1 MKIKSLAIGKA
12 KGSAGN
18 LTYTTMGDETIAK
31 AKVSFPTNPKTPAQM
46 TRRVQL
52 ANLVNMFQALR
63 PYQKLAFQTA
73 TGRVSDYNR
82 FVGNN
87 LGIVGVYL
95 TKKEAIGGAVVVA
108 PYMITDGELPAIA
121 NEIASGVLKSDIDLS
136 SLTLDE
142 ETTVA
147 DFSTAVIHDNYG
159 RFMEGDQISLIKV
172 DQRVNSVTQIPF
184 VAVDVFEVTLN
195 TSDHDNLLLDLEGAD
210 LIGVVDNK
218 LGSSFAVNGGAAI
231 IHSRKAGDG
240 STMVSQQYLTVA
252 NSILATYQSDSQKL
266 AAILSYGG
274 NTDTAFLT
282 PNIGE

>member
-1 MKIKSLAIGKA
+1 MKVKSLAIGKA

-18 LTYTTMGDETIAK
+18 LTYTTLGDETIAK
-31 AKVSFPTNPKTPAQM
+31 AKVSFPKNPKTPAQM
-46 TRRVQL
+46 ERRVQL
-52 ANLVNMFQALR
+52 SNLVNMYQALR

-87 LGIVGVYL
+87 LGIVRVYL
-95 TKKEAIGGAVVVA
+95 TKKEAIGGAVIAA

-121 NEIASGVLKSDIDLS
+121 NEIANAYLKSDIDLS
-136 SLTLDE
+136 SLTLGD

-147 DFSTAVIHDNYG
+147 DFSLAVLNDNEG
-159 RFMEGDQISLIKV
+159 RFMEGDQISMINV
-172 DQRVNSVTQIPF
+172 DQRINAVTQIPF
-184 VAVDVFEVTLN
+184 VVVDVFEVTLN
-195 TSDHDNLLLDLEGAD
+195 TQASDTPLLGLEGAE
-210 LIGVVDNK
+210 LINVVDGK
-218 LGSSFAVNGGAAI
+218 LGSNSAINGGAVF

-240 STMVSQQYLTVA
+240 STMVSPQYLTVA
-252 NSILATYQSDSQKL
+252 NSILAQYQSDSQKL

>member
-31 AKVSFPTNPKTPAQM
+31 AKVSFPSNPKTPAQM

-87 LGIVGVYL
+87 LGIVPVYL

-108 PYMITDGELPAIA
+108 PYMITDGELPALA
-121 NEIASGVLKSDIDLS
+121 NELSNGVLKSDIDLS
-136 SLTLDE
+136 SLNLDE

-147 DFSTAVIHDNYG
+147 DFSTAVINDNAG
-159 RFMEGDQISLIKV
+159 RFLEGDQISLIKV
-172 DQRVNSVTQIPF
+172 DQRINSVTQIPF
-184 VAVDVFEVTLN
+184 VVVSVFEITLN
-195 TSDHDNLLLDLEGAD
+195 TQDNSTLLANLEGAD
-210 LIGVVDNK
+210 LIGVVDGK
-218 LGSSFAVNGGAAI
+218 LGSSSAVNGGAAI

-240 STMVSQQYLTVA
+240 ETLVSQQYLTVA
-252 NSILATYQSDSQKL
+252 NSILATYSSDSQKL

>member
-1 MKIKSLAIGKA
+1 
-12 KGSAGN
+12 
-18 LTYTTMGDETIAK
+18 
-31 AKVSFPTNPKTPAQM
+31 
-46 TRRVQL
+46 
-52 ANLVNMFQALR
+52 MFQALR

-108 PYMITDGELPAIA
+108 PYMITDGELPAIE
-121 NEIASGVLKSDIDLS
+121 NEIASGVLKSDIDVS

-142 ETTVA
+142 ETTIA
-147 DFSTAVIHDNYG
+147 DFSSAVINGNYG
-159 RFMEGDQISLIKV
+159 RFMVGDQISLIKV
-172 DQRVNSVTQIPF
+172 DQRVNAVTAIPF
-184 VAVDVFEVTLN
+184 VAVDVFEITLDTN
-195 TSDHDNLLLDLEGAD
+195 ATDELLLDQGGAD
-210 LIGVVDNK
+210 LIAVVSGK

-240 STMVSQQYLTVA
+240 STLVSQQYLTVA

>member
-18 LTYTTMGDETIAK
+18 LTYTTIGDETIAK
-31 AKVSFPTNPKTPAQM
+31 AKVSFPSNPKTPAQM

-87 LGIVGVYL
+87 LGIVPVYL
-95 TKKEAIGGAVVVA
+95 TKKESTGGAVVAA

-121 NEIASGVLKSDIDLS
+121 NEISNGVLKSDIDVLGLS
-136 SLTLDE
+136 LDE
-142 ETTVA
+142 QTTVA
-147 DFSTAVIHDNYG
+147 NFSTAVITDNPG
-159 RFMEGDQISLIKV
+159 RFLEGDQISLINV
-172 DQRVNSVTQIPF
+172 VQRINAITQIPF
-184 VAVDVFEVTLN
+184 VVVSVFEVTLN
-195 TSDHDNLLLDLEGAD
+195 TQDSDTLIADLEGAD
-210 LIGVVDNK
+210 LISVVDDK
-218 LGSSFAVNGGAAI
+218 LGSSFAVNGGAAF

-240 STMVSQQYLTVA
+240 ATLVSQQYLTVA
-252 NSILATYQSDSQKL
+252 NSILATYMRDSQKL

-274 NTDTAFLT
+274 NTDVAFLT

>member
-1 MKIKSLAIGKA
+1 MKVKSLAIGKA

-18 LTYTTMGDETIAK
+18 LTYTTLGDETIAK
-31 AKVSFPTNPKTPAQM
+31 AKVSFPSNPKTPAQM
-46 TRRVQL
+46 ERRVQL
-52 ANLVNMFQALR
+52 SNLVNTFQALR

-87 LGIVGVYL
+87 LGIVSVYL
-95 TKKEAIGGAVVVA
+95 TKKESIGGAVVAA
-108 PYMITDGELPAIA
+108 PYMITDGELPSIA

-136 SLTLDE
+136 SLSLDE

-147 DFSTAVIHDNYG
+147 DFSTAVLNGNTG
-159 RFMEGDQISLIKV
+159 RFMEGDQISLINV
-172 DQRVNSVTQIPF
+172 EQRVNSVTAIPF
-184 VAVDVFEVTLN
+184 VVVSVFEVTLN
-195 TSDHDNLLLDLEGAD
+195 TEESNVLLMDLDGAD
-210 LIGVVDNK
+210 LISVVAGK

-231 IHSRKAGDG
+231 IHSRKAADG

-252 NSILATYQSDSQKL
+252 NSILSQYQGDTQKL

-274 NTDTAFLT
+274 NTSVAFLT

>member
-31 AKVSFPTNPKTPAQM
+31 AKVSFPSNPKTPAQM

-52 ANLVNMFQALR
+52 SNLVNMFQALR

-73 TGRVSDYNR
+73 TGRVSDYNK

-87 LGIVGVYL
+87 LGIVPVYL

-108 PYMITDGELPAIA
+108 PYMITDGELPALA
-121 NEIASGVLKSDIDLS
+121 NEISSGVLKSDIDLS
-136 SLTLDE
+136 SLNLDE

-147 DFSTAVIHDNYG
+147 DFSTAVINDNVG
-159 RFMEGDQISLIKV
+159 RFLEGDQISLIYV
-172 DQRVNSVTQIPF
+172 EQRVNAVTAIPF
-184 VAVDVFEVTLN
+184 VAVQVFEVTLN
-195 TSDHDNLLLDLEGAD
+195 TEASDVLLMDLGGAD
-210 LIGVVDNK
+210 LIGVVDGK

-240 STMVSQQYLTVA
+240 STLVSQQYLTIA
-252 NSILATYQSDSQKL
+252 NSILSTYQGDAQKL

-274 NTDTAFLT
+274 NTNVAFLT

>member
-1 MKIKSLAIGKA
+1 MKVKSLAIGKA

-18 LTYTTMGDETIAK
+18 LTYTTLGDETIAK
-31 AKVSFPTNPKTPAQM
+31 AKVSFPTNPKTPSQM
-46 TRRVQL
+46 ERRVQL
-52 ANLVNMFQALR
+52 SNLVNMFQALR

-87 LGIVGVYL
+87 LGIVRVYL
-95 TKKEAIGGAVVVA
+95 TKKEAIGGAVVAA
-108 PYMITDGELPAIA
+108 PYMITDGELPSIA
-121 NEIASGVLKSDIDLS
+121 NEIANGVLKSDIDLS
-136 SLTLDE
+136 SLNLDE

-147 DFSTAVIHDNYG
+147 DFTIAVLNDNPN
-159 RFMEGDQISLIKV
+159 RFQEGDQISLINV
-172 DQRVNSVTQIPF
+172 EQRVNSVTGIPF
-184 VAVDVFEVTLN
+184 VVVSVFEVTLN
-195 TSDHDNLLLDLEGAD
+195 SEASDELLLDLGGAD
-210 LIGVVDNK
+210 LINVVDNK
-218 LGSSFAVNGGAAI
+218 LGSSAAINGGAAI

-252 NSILATYQSDSQKL
+252 NSILSQYQSDSQKL

-274 NTDTAFLT
+274 NTSVAFLT

>member
-52 ANLVNMFQALR
+52 SNLVNMFQALR

-87 LGIVGVYL
+87 LGIVSVYL
-95 TKKEAIGGAVVVA
+95 TKKEALGGAVVVA

-121 NEIASGVLKSDIDLS
+121 NELSSGVLASDIDIS

-142 ETTVA
+142 NTEIA
-147 DFSTAVIHDNYG
+147 DFSTAVINGNVG
-159 RFMEGDQISLIKV
+159 RFLEGDQISLIYV
-172 DQRVNSVTQIPF
+172 EQRVNAVTLIPF
-184 VAVDVFEVTLN
+184 VAVHVFEVTLN
-195 TSDHDNLLLDLEGAD
+195 TSDHVNLLLDLEGAD
-210 LIGVVDNK
+210 LINKVNGK

-240 STMVSQQYLTVA
+240 STMVSQQSLIVA
-252 NSILATYQSDSQKL
+252 NSILAQYQADSQKL

-274 NTDTAFLT
+274 NTDVAFLT

>member
-31 AKVSFPTNPKTPAQM
+31 AKVSFPSNPKTPAQM
-46 TRRVQL
+46 TRRTQL

-73 TGRVSDYNR
+73 TGRVSDYNK

-87 LGIVGVYL
+87 LGIVPVYL
-95 TKKEAIGGAVVVA
+95 TKKEALGGAVVVA
-108 PYMITDGELPAIA
+108 PYMITDGELPAIE
-121 NEIASGVLKSDIDLS
+121 NVIDNGVLKSDIDIS
-136 SLTLDE
+136 TIVLDE
-142 ETTVA
+142 NTDVA
-147 DFSTAVIHDNYG
+147 AFSTAVIGSNLG
-159 RFMEGDQISLIKV
+159 RFLEGDQISLIKV
-172 DQRVNSVTQIPF
+172 DQRINAVTQIPF
-184 VAVDVFEVTLN
+184 VVVDVFEVTLN
-195 TSDHDNLLLDLEGAD
+195 TNDHNNLLLDLEGAD
-210 LIGVVDNK
+210 LIAEVSGK

-252 NSILATYQSDSQKL
+252 NSILATYSSDSQKL

>member
-1 MKIKSLAIGKA
+1 
-12 KGSAGN
+12 
-18 LTYTTMGDETIAK
+18 MGDETIAK
-31 AKVSFPTNPKTPAQM
+31 AKVSFPSNPKTPAQM

-52 ANLVNMFQALR
+52 SNLVNMFQALR

-73 TGRVSDYNR
+73 TGRVSDYNK

-87 LGIVGVYL
+87 LGIVPVYL

-147 DFSTAVIHDNYG
+147 DFSTAVINDNVG
-159 RFMEGDQISLIKV
+159 RFLDGDQISLIYV
-172 DQRVNSVTQIPF
+172 EQRVNSVTAIPF
-184 VAVDVFEVTLN
+184 VAVQVFEVTLN
-195 TSDHDNLLLDLEGAD
+195 TDASDVLLADLGGAD
-210 LIGVVDNK
+210 LISVVDGK

-240 STMVSQQYLTVA
+240 STMVSQQYLTIA
-252 NSILATYQSDSQKL
+252 NSILATYQGDAQKL
-266 AAILSYGG
+266 SAILSYGG
-274 NTDTAFLT
+274 NTSVAFLT

>member
-18 LTYTTMGDETIAK
+18 LTYTTLGDETIAK
-31 AKVSFPTNPKTPAQM
+31 AKVSFPSNPKTPAQM

-52 ANLVNMFQALR
+52 SNLVNMFQALR

-87 LGIVGVYL
+87 LGIVHVYL
-95 TKKEAIGGAVVVA
+95 TKKEATGGAVVVA
-108 PYMITDGELPAIA
+108 PYMITDGEIPSIA
-121 NEIASGVLKSDIDLS
+121 NEISNGVLKSDIDLAD
-136 SLTLDE
+136 LTLDE

-147 DFSTAVIHDNYG
+147 DFSAAVING
-159 RFMEGDQISLIKV
+159 NPARFLEGDQISLIYV
-172 DQRVNSVTQIPF
+172 EQRVNSVTGIPF
-184 VAVDVFEVTLN
+184 VAVQVFEVTLN
-195 TSDHDNLLLDLEGAD
+195 TEASDVLLTDLGGAN
-210 LIGVVDNK
+210 LIGIVDGK
-218 LGSSFAVNGGAAI
+218 LGSSFSVNGGAAI

-240 STMVSQQYLTVA
+240 ATQVSQQYLTIA
-252 NSILATYQSDSQKL
+252 NSILSTYQSDAQKL

-274 NTDTAFLT
+274 NTNVAFLT